1 MEGKMKKFSDEEL
14 VRIRNLLPVRWVIE
28 VLLQLPCG
36 EVEGVYRFSC
46 PKCNESQTGL
56 NPNTNLARCFS
67 CEKNFNPIDLVM
79 TDRKLS
85 FVSSVKW
92 LLEQERI
99 AKQGI
104 KPTTV
109 NLTQELSQLLSKA
122 RSFPTLASPRNN
134 I

>member
-1 MEGKMKKFSDEEL
+1 MKRFSDEEL

-28 VLLQLPCG
+28 ILLQLPCG

-56 NPNTNLARCFS
+56 NPNTNLARCFR
-67 CEKNFNPIDLVM
+67 CERNFNPIELVM

-85 FVSSVKW
+85 FVASVKW
-92 LLEQERI
+92 LLEQESL

-104 KPTTV
+104 KPKTAT
-109 NLTQELSQLLSKA
+109 LTQELLQQLSKA
-122 RSFPTLASPRNN
+122 SSFPTSPRNN

>member
-1 MEGKMKKFSDEEL
+1 MEGEMKRFSDEEL
-14 VRIRNLLPVRWVIE
+14 VRIRNILPVRWVIE
-28 VLLQLPCG
+28 ILLQLPCG

-56 NPNTNLARCFS
+56 NPNTNLARCFR
-67 CEKNFNPIDLVM
+67 CERNFNPIELVM

-85 FVSSVKW
+85 FVASVKW
-92 LLEQERI
+92 LLEQESL

-104 KPTTV
+104 KPKTV
-109 NLTQELSQLLSKA
+109 NLLQELVQNLSQAS
-122 RSFPTLASPRNN
+122 SFPTSPRNN

>member
-1 MEGKMKKFSDEEL
+1 MKRFSDEEL

-28 VLLQLPCG
+28 ILLQLPCG
-36 EVEGVYRFSC
+36 EVEGVYRFFC

-56 NPNTNLARCFS
+56 NPNTNLARCFR

-79 TDRKLS
+79 ADRKLS
-85 FVSSVKW
+85 FVASVKW
-92 LLEQERI
+92 LLEQESI

-104 KPTTV
+104 KPKTV
-109 NLTQELSQLLSKA
+109 NLLQELVQNLSQAS
-122 RSFPTLASPRNN
+122 SFPTSPRNN

>member
-1 MEGKMKKFSDEEL
+1 MKRFSDEEL
-14 VRIRNLLPVRWVIE
+14 VRIRNILPVRWVIE
-28 VLLQLPCG
+28 ILLQLPCG

-56 NPNTNLARCFS
+56 NPNTNLARCFR
-67 CEKNFNPIDLVM
+67 CERNFNPIELVM

-85 FVSSVKW
+85 FVASVKW
-92 LLEQERI
+92 LLEQESL

-104 KPTTV
+104 KPKTV
-109 NLTQELSQLLSKA
+109 NLLQELVQNLSQAS
-122 RSFPTLASPRNN
+122 SFPTSPRNN